1 MTILDTIATSVCTN
15 TNPVEATPSDIPCRL
30 SRLG

>member
-1 MTILDTIATSVCTN
+1 MTIVDTHCHVGLQKYE
-15 TNPVEATPSDIPCRL
+15 PVEATPSDIPCRL